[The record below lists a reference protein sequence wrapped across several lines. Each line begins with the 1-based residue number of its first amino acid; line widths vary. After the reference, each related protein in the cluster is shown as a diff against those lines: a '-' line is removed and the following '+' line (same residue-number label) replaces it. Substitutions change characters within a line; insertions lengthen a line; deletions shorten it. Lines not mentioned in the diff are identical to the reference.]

1 MGYYVEVNTLVRL
14 PEDVNIAEL
23 AIGQKITITR
33 ERERIVPL
41 HIALLFIDKEWNFYG
56 YCRVNS
62 SEIKDQTTKMEV
74 EIISLFNSE
83 ERRIY
88 KEKFVA
94 AGKITSEIK

>member
-14 PEDVNIAEL
+14 PEDANIAKL
-23 AIGQKITITR
+23 VIGKKIIITR

-41 HIALLFIDKEWNFYG
+41 HIALLIVDKDWNFYG

-74 EIISLFNSE
+74 EIISLFNPK
-83 ERRIY
+83 ERKIY

-94 AGKITSEIK
+94 AGKITGEVK